1 MNTSHAS
8 SAILALA
15 LLTPFAAGCSGVVAF
30 EGKTPIAVA
39 GDPPP
44 IVKPRPVVKKE
55 PARVV
60 VTDKA
65 IEINEKIQFDLNS
78 PKIKPE
84 SDSLLTEIAKVM
96 NDNPAIRK
104 IHIEGHASSD
114 GNPQQNLQLSDARA
128 KAVKTWL
135 VQVGKV
141 DEKRLTAKGYG
152 DKQPIADNNTEEG
165 RIANRRVE
173 FKIVERGAPIQ
184 KLAPAAEATK

>member
-1 MNTSHAS
+1 MNISYRS
-8 SAILALA
+8 SALFALA
-15 LLTPFAAGCSGVVAF
+15 LLAPLAAGCSGVVAF

-44 IVKPRPVVKKE
+44 IVKPRPVIKQE
-55 PARVV
+55 QSRVV
-60 VTDKA
+60 VTDKS
-65 IEINEKIQFDLNS
+65 IDIKEKIQFDLNS

-96 NDNPAIRK
+96 NDNANLRK

-128 KAVKTWL
+128 KAVKQWL
-135 VQVGKV
+135 VSVGKV
-141 DEKRLTAKGYG
+141 DESRLTAKGYG

-165 RIANRRVE
+165 RVANRRVE
-173 FKIVERGAPIQ
+173 FKILERAVAGAA
-184 KLAPAAEATK
+184 K

>member
-1 MNTSHAS
+1 MNISYRS
-8 SAILALA
+8 SALFALA
-15 LLTPFAAGCSGVVAF
+15 LLAPLAAGCSGVVAF

-44 IVKPRPVVKKE
+44 VVKPRPVVKRE
-55 PARVV
+55 AARVV
-60 VTDKA
+60 VTDKS
-65 IEINEKIQFDLNS
+65 IDIKEKIQFDLNS

-96 NDNPAIRK
+96 NDNANLKK

-128 KAVKTWL
+128 KAVKQWL
-135 VQVGKV
+135 VSVGKV

-173 FKIVERGAPIQ
+173 FKIVERANV
-184 KLAPAAEATK
+184 AEASK